1 MFHVDPDAW
10 ATVIAVLVICISIF
24 ASITGKLRK
33 RRSPAD
39 LLWYSSE
46 LSMAILAAI
55 LAWDMHPYLP
65 LPEFMTRIVFTAVA
79 VHVSTRFVQYLGEN
93 ALGVVKK

>member
-10 ATVIAVLVICISIF
+10 ATLIAVLVVCISIF
-24 ASITGKLRK
+24 ASLTSKLRK

-39 LLWYSSE
+39 LLWYASE
-46 LSMAILAAI
+46 LSMAILAAL

-65 LPEFMTRIVFTAVA
+65 LPEFMTRTVFTAIA
-79 VHVSTRFVQYLGEN
+79 VHVSTRFIQYLGEN
-93 ALGVVKK
+93 ALNSVKR